1 MSMRH
6 THAFAGIQDRTAIH
20 RTHDG
25 VFLQSVECGIHLC
38 CISRGCLS
46 EAAEEAADHGHEH
59 DTRHIAD
66 RRQAVAAARARKSE
80 ALGKLR
86 SKFQEIMNVLEVEG
100 NELEFERLI
109 QDGDERLLA
118 WRQYLPPVAARV
130 ISTRARRPRA
140 EEQQK
145 GPRRGKRHQQSKKR
159 EEAAPKSFRKGHG
172 TSRSPITIAS
182 SSSGQDDAECSS
194 SSDPAAAGFHYS
206 DNYSH
211 SDATSD

>member
-1 MSMRH
+1 L
-6 THAFAGIQDRTAIH
+6 
-20 RTHDG
+20 
-25 VFLQSVECGIHLC
+25 FLIVHFRLNYTLG
-38 CISRGCLS
+38 
-46 EAAEEAADHGHEH
+46 AAP
-59 DTRHIAD
+59 
-66 RRQAVAAARARKSE
+66 
-80 ALGKLR
+80 

-100 NELEFERLI
+100 NELECERFI

-140 EEQQK
+140 EDQQK

-159 EEAAPKSFRKGHG
+159 EEAAPKSFRTGHG

-182 SSSGQDDAECSS
+182 SSSGRDDAECSS

-211 SDATSD
+211 SDATSDY